1 MLERAIEFAVKCHA
15 GQYRKHAI
23 DGQRLPYIV
32 HAIEVMRT
40 IWGWGVT
47 DPTIMTAAVLH
58 DVLEESEI
66 TARQLEKE
74 FGGEVAQLVTDL
86 THDPQDGDKHEYLKR
101 FATASV
107 PALVVK
113 LADRYCNIQHR
124 LVGISGGSQGLFRE
138 VCRSSGDH
146 AIETCRDCRPLQRE
160 SVRGHR
166 LCLSGFG
173 EGRQTD
179 CRRSSARSVI

>member
-23 DGQRLPYIV
+23 GGQRLPYVV

-58 DVLEESEI
+58 DVLEESEM

-124 LVGISGGSQGLFRE
+124 LVAYPAGAKAYFGKSAVLLEIMRSRHAEIAGRFSEKVSGAIAFAYQGLEKAVKQIAGE
-138 VCRSSGDH
+138 VQQD
-146 AIETCRDCRPLQRE
+146 P
-160 SVRGHR
+160 
-166 LCLSGFG
+166 
-173 EGRQTD
+173 
-179 CRRSSARSVI
+179 